1 MKVKNRRLYVQ
12 SAEFIALRKKE
23 LNIIAREIKKRLSG
37 GAFHV
42 LYLEGKLIMKEK
54 DKEIEYLEERI
65 KELEKTV
72 QKLAKDK
79 KQEIFGNRP
88 PRRFFFGDMPEGKPV
103 CSLCGTVHNVELK
116 DGLDVYLC
124 INCVNN
130 WN

>member
-1 MKVKNRRLYVQ
+1 MKNHKLCVQ
-12 SAEFIALRKKE
+12 SAELIAPRKKE
-23 LNIIAREIKKRLSG
+23 LSIIAREKKKRLNG
-37 GAFHV
+37 DAFHV

-72 QKLAKDK
+72 QKLATDRR
-79 KQEIFGNRP
+79 QEIFGSRR
-88 PRRFFFGDMPEGKPV
+88 PRRYSFGERSEKKPV
-103 CSLCGTVHNVELK
+103 CSLCGTIHNVELK

-124 INCVNN
+124 VNCTNN